1 DPLVVVMVVVISDCA
16 ARCLGRISKMTFELV
31 FGLWEFD
38 NFHKLGCK
46 SGVVLFELQ
55 HHFPLA
61 FLGNVT
67 KAILVPSLP
76 VQRAAR
82 GPAALGSLGLGYCK
96 RAPAESEEEEQM
108 QQRWRFLIH
117 LCCESPAWSPA
128 GAEQCPDSPPRV
140 EDAVQSRESPTAEPR
155 REARRTWASPEEH
168 AKHLKKPQLDQ
179 GFTVLQEPD
188 AIPACS
194 GGEEE
199 DPVVRGAPKHC
210 EEGNLQVVFNGMVLV
225 SFRINVANSLLEA
238 RVEGRPGWLLAC
250 HERWSLSLGTLL
262 CRRLGYLRMTHQK
275 GVNLTDVKVN
285 DTQEFVQ
292 VRPHQEGSLE
302 DIWRV
307 RSSCDSGRIVAL
319 RCSECGL
326 RPGTARVV
334 GGADVPPGRWPWQV
348 SLYHGSQH
356 RCGGSVLAHQ
366 WIVTAAH
373 CLHSYRRLQASAW
386 LVFAGVIAHGSI
398 KQEAGV
404 SVKKII
410 YHPLYNDNS
419 LDYDIAL
426 MKLQVPLNF
435 SDAIRAVCLP
445 PSHQDLLQGTQ
456 CWVSGWG
463 YTRPDQA
470 QVTETL
476 KEALVP
482 LIGTQRCNSSCMYA
496 GELTPRMLCAGYL
509 HGKIDACQGDSGGP
523 LVCQD
528 EFAWR
533 LVGIVSW
540 GQGCAEP
547 NHPGVYTNVAQLLP
561 WIYHVTE
568 IY

>member
-1 DPLVVVMVVVISDCA
+1 SANASLKPLCTV
-16 ARCLGRISKMTFELV
+16 RRLFLLLGFT
-31 FGLWEFD
+31 GL
-38 NFHKLGCK
+38 
-46 SGVVLFELQ
+46 
-55 HHFPLA
+55 LA
-61 FLGNVT
+61 GT
-67 KAILVPSLP
+67 A
-76 VQRAAR
+76 
-82 GPAALGSLGLGYCK
+82 
-96 RAPAESEEEEQM
+96 
-108 QQRWRFLIH
+108 
-117 LCCESPAWSPA
+117 A
-128 GAEQCPDSPPRV
+128 GAWLLGQL
-140 EDAVQSRESPTAEPR
+140 
-155 REARRTWASPEEH
+155 
-168 AKHLKKPQLDQ
+168 KHLKKPQPDQ
-179 GFTVLQEPD
+179 GFTLLQEP
-188 AIPACS
+188 AVMPACS
-194 GGEEE
+194 DGEEE
-199 DPVVRGAPKHC
+199 DPVVRGAPSR
-210 EEGNLQVVFNGMVLV
+210 V
-225 SFRINVANSLLEA
+225 SFRINMANSLLEA
-238 RVEGRPGWLLAC
+238 QVEGRPGWLLAC
-250 HERWSLSLGTLL
+250 HERWSPSLGTLL
-262 CRRLGYLRMTHQK
+262 CRQLGYLRMTHQK

-285 DTQEFVQ
+285 GTQEFVQ

-302 DIWRV
+302 DTWQV
-307 RSSCDSGRIVAL
+307 RSSCESGRIVAL
-319 RCSECGL
+319 KCSECGL
-326 RPGTARVV
+326 RPGAARVV

-348 SLYHGSQH
+348 SVYHGSQH
-356 RCGGSVLAHQ
+356 HCGGSVLARE

-373 CLHSYRRLQASAW
+373 CVHSYRRLQASAW
-386 LVFAGVIAHGSI
+386 LVFAGVITHGSI

-445 PSHQDLLQGTQ
+445 PSHQDLFQGTQ

-482 LIGTQRCNSSCMYA
+482 LIGTKRCNSSCMYA
-496 GELTPRMLCAGYL
+496 GELTARMLCAGYL

-528 EFAWR
+528 ESTWR

-561 WIYHVTE
+561 WIYHITE
-568 IY
+568 VSRS